1 MDGTTTRWRYQGTAH
16 CFGDDLEHDAHMMP
30 FDLVIRRVTDPA
42 QLLPH
47 LFEAIRPGLAARLK
61 AGDVLVAGR
70 RFGKGKAHVQ
80 AYLAL
85 KSLGVAIACESMPY
99 NTYRALVGLGLPFM
113 SGCEGLTSCV
123 SDGEAVE
130 VDFSTG
136 EFRNLTRGSVHAF
149 SPLAEQARG
158 IIALGGT
165 EGVLRDWWAREQAAR
180 AASQGDS
187 AVPAPAAVD
196 PSSRSRS

>member
-1 MDGTTTRWRYQGTAH
+1 MDGTTTRWRYRGTAH

-85 KSLGVAIACESMPY
+85 KSLGVAIACGS
-99 NTYRALVGLGLPFM
+99 
-113 SGCEGLTSCV
+113 TSPQKRCKYCATRRP
-123 SDGEAVE
+123 GPAGRHLI
-130 VDFSTG
+130 TG
-136 EFRNLTRGSVHAF
+136 
-149 SPLAEQARG
+149 
-158 IIALGGT
+158 
-165 EGVLRDWWAREQAAR
+165 
-180 AASQGDS
+180 
-187 AVPAPAAVD
+187 
-196 PSSRSRS
+196 PSR